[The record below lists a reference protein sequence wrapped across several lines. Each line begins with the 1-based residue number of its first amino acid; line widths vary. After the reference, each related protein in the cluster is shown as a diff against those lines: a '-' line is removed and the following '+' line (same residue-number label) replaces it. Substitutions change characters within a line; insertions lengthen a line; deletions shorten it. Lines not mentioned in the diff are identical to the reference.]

1 MTFDRGFGSPIIY
14 YSVLDEQIKMETF
27 VIAGGYGALEH
38 KNIDSSSVI
47 VTDETGDMVYI
58 LGLDYSM
65 DYENGMIIALENGGL
80 VEMGTFVASFK
91 YYPIMNSSSTA
102 GETNNP
108 IFDGM
113 KVFIYNEPIAVDF
126 DSSGWISSTSPHC
139 YRIFDQRIRDYLGWR
154 SW

>member
-1 MTFDRGFGSPIIY
+1 
-14 YSVLDEQIKMETF
+14 
-27 VIAGGYGALEH
+27 
-38 KNIDSSSVI
+38 
-47 VTDETGDMVYI
+47 
-58 LGLDYSM
+58 M

-126 DSSGWISSTSPHC
+126 DSSGWLGSNSPHC
-139 YRIFDQRIRDYLGWR
+139 YRIFDQRIHPADFEIIWDGDLGDSITFDYSNLPSPFR
-154 SW
+154 VRNITENTDVTFLSLIHI